1 MENLFGE
8 TYSDI
13 PKVRKSVDK
22 EKRNWENA
30 FQNWS
35 NKMAMDE
42 KNYESYGNCGFGV
55 MCDYCKDNFYGRPC
69 VRALNEYC
77 KVRHK
82 SIDYSSRD
90 FKKIWNGDI

>member
-30 FQNWS
+30 FQRWS
-35 NKMAMDE
+35 DKACQDGT
-42 KNYESYGNCGFGV
+42 SPLGCCGYSV
-55 MCDYCKDNFYGRPC
+55 ICDYCKDNSDGRPC

-82 SIDYSSRD
+82 SIDYSKKD
-90 FKKIWNGDI
+90 FEKIWNGDI